1 MSVAEYRVI
10 VERKEIEMKNQIWEV
25 IVSEIESGLI
35 HETRIVTIDEAMA
48 IMKGYA
54 NSDFYVVTAGFI
66 RQE

>member
-1 MSVAEYRVI
+1 MT
-10 VERKEIEMKNQIWEV
+10 NQIWQV
-25 IVSEIESGLI
+25 VVSEIESGI
-35 HETRIVTIDEAMA
+35 VHEKRIVTIDEAMA